1 MRKISCSFERKNAGL
16 NEIKVPELKA
26 LHWDFAKLLELGL
39 SADFVSQ
46 LSTTQARN
54 LVKGI
59 LYIQEIQ
66 KALQGE

>member
-1 MRKISCSFERKNAGL
+1 M

-46 LSTTQARN
+46 ISAMQARD

-59 LYIQEIQ
+59 LYIKEIQ
-66 KALQGE
+66 KNLQNE